1 MKIFK
6 MRKMVKMRKTKYNC
20 HTSDHYYND
29 QMGVR
34 IFRNPRSVSY
44 HPEPRD
50 LLWSLT

>member
-1 MKIFK
+1 MKIVK

-44 HPEPRD
+44 HPVPRD